1 MRAEELRER
10 RVARRTLFPRWHVDG
25 VMAHDPA
32 ACSRLQ
38 LAATVAAYFSLN

>member
-1 MRAEELRER
+1 MRAEELCER
-10 RVARRTLFPRWHVDG
+10 SIARRTHLPRWHVDG

-32 ACSRLQ
+32 AHSRLQ